1 MISTV
6 FNLLFSIFMILAIVA
21 MFVWFFWAVGGA
33 LESDRNLLR
42 AGLRGNEIGAIF
54 GLIAGVATIYYFLT
68 LM

>member
-1 MISTV
+1 MIV
-6 FNLLFSIFMILAIVA
+6 AIVA

-54 GLIAGVATIYYFLT
+54 GLVAGVASIYYFLT